1 MMVLYWSVDYL
12 ATLAETMMCCL
23 FSKAFIENEKNNRIR
38 IFIYSFFAAT
48 LVMIVNQ
55 IDLFSFANGILGIIM
70 LFILQCLVYKRS
82 YSLLLLLTL
91 IFSVIDSA
99 IDFFVVQMG
108 AIVWNSTTN
117 YLLENQSVERCYCV
131 VISKIILFSLIYFI
145 DKYIRNKM
153 ELPKRYTL
161 AICFMAL
168 ALVTLDYYII
178 GKDEITVNAEI
189 RTFSTIF
196 FVVSIILIIVFF
208 SLILKLAENY
218 KQKEDIALLELQNEM
233 ILKSEKNTEQAF
245 NLWRSSIH
253 DYKHKIIAIKYW
265 LDEGNVESV
274 KEFIDKESENLTQKV
289 FYIKTGNDVVDAI
302 VNTKQKLAE
311 EKNIVFAM
319 NIAVPASCR
328 VSDIDLV
335 CILGNLI
342 DNAIEACEKQEKK
355 HIDVIIKE
363 VKKLLII
370 KVINSYE
377 ERLKEEPLTTK
388 KEKALHGIGLRNVKN
403 IVDKYDGTYEMIQDE
418 DEVITTIMILNK
430 V

>member
-1 MMVLYWSVDYL
+1 MKFL
-12 ATLAETMMCCL
+12 T
-23 FSKAFIENEKNNRIR
+23 
-38 IFIYSFFAAT
+38 
-48 LVMIVNQ
+48 
-55 IDLFSFANGILGIIM
+55 

>member
-245 NLWRSSIH
+245 NLWRSSIQ
-253 DYKHKIIAIKYW
+253 DRK
-265 LDEGNVESV
+265 SV
-274 KEFIDKESENLTQKV
+274 V
-289 FYIKTGNDVVDAI
+289 
-302 VNTKQKLAE
+302 
-311 EKNIVFAM
+311 
-319 NIAVPASCR
+319 
-328 VSDIDLV
+328 
-335 CILGNLI
+335 
-342 DNAIEACEKQEKK
+342 
-355 HIDVIIKE
+355 
-363 VKKLLII
+363 
-370 KVINSYE
+370 
-377 ERLKEEPLTTK
+377 
-388 KEKALHGIGLRNVKN
+388 
-403 IVDKYDGTYEMIQDE
+403 
-418 DEVITTIMILNK
+418 
-430 V
+430 